1 MITSDAKI
9 KADILKSNI
18 LINKKARDFG
28 FFLFCKEFINKQNS
42 LFE

>member
-28 FFLFCKEFINKQNS
+28 FFFKEFINKQNS